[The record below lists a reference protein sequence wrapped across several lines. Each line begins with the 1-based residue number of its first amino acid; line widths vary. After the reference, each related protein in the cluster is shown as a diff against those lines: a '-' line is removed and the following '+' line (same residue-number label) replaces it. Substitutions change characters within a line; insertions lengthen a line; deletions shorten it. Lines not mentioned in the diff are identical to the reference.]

1 MAMALVRM
9 LLLAAIVCCFLMGSA
24 TAFYPATHIVGG
36 GFGWTVPENNKT
48 FYADWSAPRTFGVG
62 DKLVFPFRSGTGN
75 VVMVDK
81 EDYED
86 CTQKTTI
93 AFYYLGP
100 TTVELSKPGDYYFY
114 SGTGKHCEAG
124 QKLHVKVEEG
134 KQGSSGSQFSFN
146 IKLGV
151 DRKSYV
157 GAAAPKALSPAPSN
171 ADAAAAPAPAPKA
184 SAAATIQNV
193 GIASGLFTIL
203 FSLFI

>member
-1 MAMALVRM
+1 MAMALLRM

-24 TAFYPATHIVGG
+24 TANYPMAHIVGG
-36 GFGWTVPENNKT
+36 SFGWSVPENNKT

-62 DKLVFPFRSGTGN
+62 DKLVFPFRTGTGN
-75 VVMVDK
+75 VVTVDK
-81 EDYED
+81 ADYED

-100 TTVELSKPGDYYFY
+100 TTIVLSKPGDYYFY

-146 IKLGV
+146 IKLG
-151 DRKSYV
+151 
-157 GAAAPKALSPAPSN
+157 AAAPKALSPAPSN
-171 ADAAAAPAPAPKA
+171 ADAAAAPAPKA